1 MNAIEWETWIL
12 KEYPGVI
19 VLDAY
24 RERSFF
30 YNPNGTKPKGIY
42 FATIKESDGP
52 NDKSS
57 HLDREGVYRLSIGIG
72 KKNYQEIFGKIPDRP
87 SKGGVVN
94 IGIDFKEIGKLMP
107 HPIYAWLGWVCLNN
121 PEENEKILI
130 RDLLDL
136 SYDNCIKKYK

>member
-1 MNAIEWETWIL
+1 M

-24 RERSFF
+24 RERSIF

-72 KKNYQEIFGKIPDRP
+72 KKKYQEIFGKIPDRP
-87 SKGGVVN
+87 TKGGVVN
-94 IGIDFKEIGKLMP
+94 IDIDFQEIRKLTP
-107 HPIYAWLGWVCLNN
+107 HPIYAWLGWVCINN
-121 PEENEKILI
+121 PEEKEKILI
-130 RDLLDL
+130 RDLFDL